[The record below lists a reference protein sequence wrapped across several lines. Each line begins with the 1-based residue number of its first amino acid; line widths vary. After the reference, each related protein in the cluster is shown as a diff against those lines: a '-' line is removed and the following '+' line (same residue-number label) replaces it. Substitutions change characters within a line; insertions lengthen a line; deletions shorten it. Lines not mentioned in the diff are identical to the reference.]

1 MFTTGTKL
9 LLGSAV
15 VATISAIAYGVTQEG
30 VMGTIGLTSAAIVLW
45 FLAVLNLFLRDNN
58 VWADEIASVEGA
70 AAATRAPDGTIWPM
84 VFAFGATVVA
94 VGFVTTQEVFVLGV
108 IVLLVAGAEW
118 TAAAWA
124 VRASADDRYN
134 ADVRDRIANP
144 LEFPLLA
151 AIGIGI
157 IVYAFSRVMLWLSKT
172 NTVIAFAILGTII
185 IALAFFFAYRPKV
198 NSKAAVVVI
207 GVGALGLVAG
217 GAAAGLSGE
226 REIKVHETT
235 AGLSEEGV
243 PICESPEEFEADEK
257 ASQSVAATA
266 AVAATITLGESGTL
280 SYVLN
285 GPSAPGAPAITLPRS
300 NPNNV
305 VFRNRSGEDRR
316 LSVSL
321 GTEVIEED
329 GADVEIPFLR
339 CTALVKDGGTSS
351 ITVIANVPSLTA
363 PEEFFFFVP
372 GVDGARL
379 DLSVP

>member
-1 MFTTGTKL
+1 MFTTGSKL
-9 LLGSAV
+9 LIGAAV
-15 VATISAIAYGVTQEG
+15 VATVSAIAYGVTQEG

-58 VWADEIASVEGA
+58 VWADEIASIDATA
-70 AAATRAPDGTIWPM
+70 AASRPPANSIWPM
-84 VFAFGATVVA
+84 VFAFGAAVVA

-108 IVLLVAGAEW
+108 VVLLVGGAEW
-118 TAAAWA
+118 TAEAWA
-124 VRASADDRYN
+124 ARASADAEYN

-172 NTVIAFAILGTII
+172 NTVIAFSVLGTII
-185 IALAFFFAYRPKV
+185 IVLAFAFAYRPKV
-198 NSKAAVVVI
+198 NSRAAVVVI

-217 GAAAGLSGE
+217 GAAAGLSGS
-226 REIKVHETT
+226 RDIPVHETT
-235 AGLSEEGV
+235 AGLSAEGV

-280 SYVLN
+280 TYVLN
-285 GPSAPGAPAITLPRS
+285 GPSATGAPAITLPRS
-300 NPNNV
+300 NPNNI
-305 VFRNRSGEDRR
+305 VFRNRSSEPRR

-329 GADVEIPFLR
+329 GEEVEIPFLR
-339 CTALVKDGGTSS
+339 CTALAKDGGTSS
-351 ITVIANVPSLTA
+351 ITVIAPVPSLTA

-372 GVDGARL
+372 GVDSARL
-379 DLSVP
+379 ELSVP